1 MHCNRKGVAARI
13 QCVVETPALACRLV
27 AAGHGLN
34 RGCLRE
40 ELIVSAYRWL
50 ASASIGLLSFVAV
63 GQDARAA
70 GVPAGTTIQNTAEV
84 SYTIGGNTATTPSNT
99 VGITVDEILDV
110 VVTLQSGSV
119 SVTPGA
125 TNQELLFRVTNTG
138 NGPERFRLDMTSVLT
153 GDDFDPVPAT
163 TRIYFDTD
171 NSGDLSPA
179 DVAYDFGGTNEPIL
193 APDTFINVFVVN
205 DIPAPLANGARG
217 RSQLQAYARTGTGV
231 PGTSFAG
238 QGVGGTTAVVGTTGA
253 DADATGEY
261 IVSDISLAAVK
272 SQTVVDQFGGA
283 RPVPG
288 ARINYRIVVT
298 ATGTGTA
305 TAAAFRDN
313 IPANTT
319 YVAGTLRL
327 NAATLTD
334 ASDTD
339 AGAYVTTP
347 APQVQVQLGNL
358 TQASG
363 PQTVEFA
370 VVIN

>member
-1 MHCNRKGVAARI
+1 MI
-13 QCVVETPALACRLV
+13 
-27 AAGHGLN
+27 
-34 RGCLRE
+34 
-40 ELIVSAYRWL
+40 
-50 ASASIGLLSFVAV
+50 SI
-63 GQDARAA
+63 
-70 GVPAGTTIQNTAEV
+70 
-84 SYTIGGNTATTPSNT
+84 
-99 VGITVDEILDV
+99 
-110 VVTLQSGSV
+110 
-119 SVTPGA
+119 
-125 TNQELLFRVTNTG
+125 
-138 NGPERFRLDMTSVLT
+138 
-153 GDDFDPVPAT
+153 
-163 TRIYFDTD
+163 
-171 NSGDLSPA
+171 
-179 DVAYDFGGTNEPIL
+179 AYDFGGTNEPIL

-334 ASDTD
+334 AADTD

-347 APQVQVQLGNL
+347 VPQVQVQLGNL